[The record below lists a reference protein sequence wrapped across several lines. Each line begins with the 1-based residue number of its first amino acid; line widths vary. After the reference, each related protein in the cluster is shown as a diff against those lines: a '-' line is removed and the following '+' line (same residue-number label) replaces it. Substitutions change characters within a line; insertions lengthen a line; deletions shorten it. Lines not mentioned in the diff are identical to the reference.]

1 MAVSGTINV
10 SASFL
15 DSVSETANESEKKI
29 SLASATTITGGKVA
43 VVSGTVG
50 TAAISYGPPEGG
62 GFLGGYRDAS
72 GAYVAFEEITGFA
85 FKADGLAYARQ
96 QAAGIH
102 TLVSDENE
110 ATYTRVQT
118 SDVGEFFTVAKIGSG
133 TCNFSLVIY
142 GA

>member
-50 TAAISYGPPEGG
+50 TAAISYGPPEES

-72 GAYVAFEEITGFA
+72 GDSVYIRNLTGFA

-96 QAAGIH
+96 EGAGIH
-102 TLVSDENE
+102 ALVSDENE
-110 ATYTRVQT
+110 VTYTRVER
-118 SDVGEFFTVAKIGSG
+118 SDDNENFTVAKIGSG
-133 TCNFSLVIY
+133 TCNFSLMIY
-142 GA
+142 GT